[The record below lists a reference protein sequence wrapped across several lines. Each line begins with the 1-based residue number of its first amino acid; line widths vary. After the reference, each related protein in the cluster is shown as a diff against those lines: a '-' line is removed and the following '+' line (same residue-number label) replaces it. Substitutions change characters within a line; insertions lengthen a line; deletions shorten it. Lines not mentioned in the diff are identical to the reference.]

1 MRVLRAENRRI
12 PARVHGGLRCGC
24 RRRRLPVGRNSC
36 YPAPVKRTASAVW
49 FGAVRTG
56 DGSIMSH
63 SGALDRVPYVYASRF
78 SANPGTSPEELLAA
92 AHASCFT
99 LTLCTALS
107 QAGLAPTR
115 ISTQALVNFTETA
128 GTWSISAVHLEV
140 RAAVADVDAA
150 EFAELALGA
159 KNSSPITRALQVPV
173 TLDAKLDLDRVDAVA
188 TPYAEGP
195 TAADPPP

>member
-1 MRVLRAENRRI
+1 
-12 PARVHGGLRCGC
+12 
-24 RRRRLPVGRNSC
+24 
-36 YPAPVKRTASAVW
+36 
-49 FGAVRTG
+49 
-56 DGSIMSH
+56 MSH
-63 SGALDRVPYVYASRF
+63 SGALDRVPYVLASRF
-78 SANPGTSPEELLAA
+78 TANPGTSPEELLAA

-140 RAAVADVDAA
+140 RAAVPDVDAA
-150 EFAELALGA
+150 DFAELALGA

-188 TPYAEGP
+188 APYAEAP
-195 TAADPPP
+195 AASDPQP